1 MQASWTLA
9 TMESVVK
16 LGMFIAFA
24 VIAAFLADVLVALAL
39 MVLFQRRMAAARTFE
54 GRARKKP
61 RGHPRG
67 LSLPT
72 GLIPAFS

>member
-39 MVLFQRRMAAARTFE
+39 MVLFQRRMAAART
-54 GRARKKP
+54 
-61 RGHPRG
+61 
-67 LSLPT
+67 SL
-72 GLIPAFS
+72 